1 MSCVQFSVAKQDKPR
16 LGMKARDHGTADSMD
31 QVMLEITL
39 DRYGQEKCREDVQRD
54 ARRPRLLVSCRHEHS
69 GDRKAYRALPRYT
82 AT

>member
-16 LGMKARDHGTADSMD
+16 LGMKARNHGTADSMD

-39 DRYGQEKCREDVQRD
+39 DRYGQEKCRADVQRD
-54 ARRPRLLVSCRHEHS
+54 ARRTRLLVSCRHEHS
-69 GDRKAYRALPRYT
+69 GVRMSYRALPRYT

>member
-16 LGMKARDHGTADSMD
+16 LGMKARNHGTADSMD

-54 ARRPRLLVSCRHEHS
+54 ARDNARILAHFRIP
-69 GDRKAYRALPRYT
+69 ALT
-82 AT
+82 

>member
-1 MSCVQFSVAKQDKPR
+1 
-16 LGMKARDHGTADSMD
+16 MKARNHGTADSMD

-54 ARRPRLLVSCRHEHS
+54 ARRPRLLVSCRPEHS